1 MSPRKIVLFA
11 EGSLGQPTRRGDPF
25 VRLWRRLLVRE
36 LELRPIARVV
46 PIDKRVLVAMDPDSP
61 AMSGASVGL
70 DELILREIEGDGI
83 DVAVAAWDLLP
94 PWDPA
99 ANACRWNECLNLYR
113 HLSRSDVLPDEWRDD
128 AASRYSELRARPSPG
143 ARVQAPGARPNSVLA
158 VCMEPMFEAILTAC
172 EAGVRRALGV
182 EGRGIRDWPP
192 WSDHG
197 EIDRRVIQPALSAAR
212 AVRPTPAVFRQIRGD
227 FRTAKHEWAEYLL
240 RELFADE
247 RCRDQ
252 LVRTSFCQRLI
263 EVIGAK
269 GSESE

>member
-1 MSPRKIVLFA
+1 MTPPQKIVLFA
-11 EGSLGQPTRRGDPF
+11 EGSLGQRTRHGDPF
-25 VRLWRRLLVRE
+25 AKLWRELLVRE
-36 LELRPIARVV
+36 LELLPIAGVV
-46 PIDKRVLVAMDPDSP
+46 PIDKRALVAMDPNSP

-99 ANACRWNECLNLYR
+99 ANACRWKECLNLYR
-113 HLSRSDVLPDEWRDD
+113 HLSRSDVLPENWRDN
-128 AASRYSELRARPSPG
+128 AASRYAELRARPSPS
-143 ARVQAPGARPNSVLA
+143 ARVGPLDAKPNSVLT
-158 VCMEPMFEAILTAC
+158 VCMEPMFEAVLMSC

-182 EGRGIRDWPP
+182 EGKGIRDWPP
-192 WSDHG
+192 WSEHG

-212 AVRPTPAVFRQIRGD
+212 AVRPTPPVFRHIRGD

-247 RCRDQ
+247 GCRDQ
-252 LVRTSFCQRLI
+252 LIQTSICRRLI
-263 EVIGAK
+263 EVIGR
-269 GSESE
+269 GRE